1 MSFSVVEF
9 SEESTEGKKLVDIIP
24 SCWFTDENKV
34 QCFWPAGLGINVT
47 KAVKQQLQP
56 DASWKICYVRAL
68 GNADN
73 YGEARRKLARAEAT
87 SDLQTDNDIPEKRRR
102 RSSKK
107 WGTFSSSED
116 SVDSSEN
123 EVPPS
128 PPLEFTTIGSA
139 SKVYSLGVHR
149 KRSPIATSALESP
162 STPAP
167 NLRSPSTTPAPNLRS
182 PSTTPAPNLRSPST
196 TPAPNLRSPSTTP
209 APNLRSPPASL
220 STSPGT
226 LLSRSSS
233 SLEEAMFTRLVTLL
247 EEVRETQKLHGQLLN
262 TLLRQKSASPLVE
275 PPEGAVFPMCTIND
289 VLSINEKLGESD
301 FMSGVVAMVA
311 EIGGASLDD
320 AIRRAMGF
328 LMSHELA
335 LQFNLFGRHGK
346 HKFRDLRLFDVVHG
360 ALKRNGSIHGITHKD
375 TEKALSKWFTGA
387 RDRGG
392 NRKVRATKEAAS
404 SHSGGQDFQDGQF

>member
-9 SEESTEGKKLVDIIP
+9 IEESTEGKKLVDIIP
-24 SCWFTDENKV
+24 SCWFTDANKI

-56 DASWKICYVRAL
+56 DASWKICCVRVL
-68 GNADN
+68 GNADC

-102 RSSKK
+102 RSSHK

-116 SVDSSEN
+116 SVNSSEN

-128 PPLEFTTIGSA
+128 PPLELTTVGSA
-139 SKVYSLGVHR
+139 SKVCSLGVSR
-149 KRSPIATSALESP
+149 KRSP
-162 STPAP
+162 STTP
-167 NLRSPSTTPAPNLRS
+167 NLRSPSTTPNLRSPSTTPNLRS
-182 PSTTPAPNLRSPST
+182 PSTTPNQRSPST
-196 TPAPNLRSPSTTP
+196 TPNQRSTT
-209 APNLRSPPASL
+209 ASL
-220 STSPGT
+220 SMSPGT
-226 LLSRSSS
+226 SLSRSSS
-233 SLEEAMFTRLVTLL
+233 SLGEAMFTRLVTLL
-247 EEVRETQKLHGQLLN
+247 EEVRETQKLHGQLLS
-262 TLLRQKSASPLVE
+262 TLLRQKSASPPVE

-289 VLSINEKLGESD
+289 VLGMNEKLGDSD

-320 AIRRAMGF
+320 AIRRAMRF

-335 LQFNLFGRHGK
+335 VQFNLFGRHGK
-346 HKFRDLRLFDVVHG
+346 HQFRDLRLFDVVYG
-360 ALKRNGSIHGITHKD
+360 ALKRNGSIVGLTHKD
-375 TEKALSKWFTGA
+375 VEKALSKWFTGA

-392 NRKVRATKEAAS
+392 NRRVRASREAAS
-404 SHSGGQDFQDGQF
+404 SHSGGQVFQEGQLQ